1 MSRLIDLSGQKFG
14 EWLVIERAM
23 NNKSGQAQWLC
34 SCSCGSKKVVAGGHL
49 RGGRSTNCGCQRL
62 EKMRQANIINEAGNK
77 YGKLTVVEIDTK
89 PPRVDRHGIY
99 WVCECDCGNTVSVF
113 GDYLR
118 NGSTSSC
125 GCIVSKN
132 EAKIAAMLVS
142 HGVEFKTQQT
152 FPDLK
157 GVNGYSLRF
166 DFGVYLD
173 GELKYLIEYDGV
185 QHFKHKGSGWNT
197 EECLQKNIVNDDI
210 KNKYCEKKQI
220 PLIRIPYDK
229 EYSIKDVVLFDFL
242 KK

>member
-1 MSRLIDLSGQKFG
+1 MLMSRLIDLSGQKFG

-34 SCSCGSKKVVAGGHL
+34 SCSCGSKK
-49 RGGRSTNCGCQRL
+49 
-62 EKMRQANIINEAGNK
+62 
-77 YGKLTVVEIDTK
+77 
-89 PPRVDRHGIY
+89 
-99 WVCECDCGNTVSVF
+99 
-113 GDYLR
+113 
-118 NGSTSSC
+118 
-125 GCIVSKN
+125 
-132 EAKIAAMLVS
+132 
-142 HGVEFKTQQT
+142 
-152 FPDLK
+152 
-157 GVNGYSLRF
+157 
-166 DFGVYLD
+166 D